1 MTECEEGEGTGQ
13 MACGSV
19 DESDRRWRSTYTL
32 YSVDCAHCGGSG
44 EIEDETEESEGADD

>member
-1 MTECEEGEGTGQ
+1 MTECEECEGAGQ